1 MIPILY
7 EGNETNFTSN
17 GLGRLADAIS
27 CKVVEERNATYELEM
42 TYPVSGIHYSD
53 IVENRIILAQPFDGG
68 QTQPFIIYKVTK
80 PLNGIVTVNAEHIS
94 YRLSGM
100 AVMPFTANTPTA
112 ALQGLKTYSAVTN
125 PFNFSTDK
133 TNTGAFTV
141 SVPTSARE
149 LLCGS
154 RGSILDVYGKGDYEF
169 DRFNVFLRVNR
180 GADNHVTIRYG
191 KNLTDLKSVLDT
203 TGVYTGIAPY
213 WSDGQGNVVTLPEK
227 VILSEHTTDF
237 PYKIIKSVDFS
248 DRWESAPTVA
258 DLRSAAQTYVTNN
271 EGWKITNN
279 VNVSFVALWNTEEYK
294 EIAPLERVKMCDIV
308 HIVYP
313 KLGVN
318 FSTKVIKTDF
328 NVLEEKYNS
337 ITLGDTYYTLSS
349 VFSEEIEAAQEEQTS
364 HMQNAIAH
372 ATKLITGGLGGH
384 VVFNLN
390 ADGEPQE
397 ILIMDTDSIGTATNV
412 IRMNMNGIGFSTH
425 GYNGPFTT
433 AWTIDGHFV
442 ADFIDTGT
450 LNADLIKAGLLQDET
465 GLNYWN
471 MVTGDF
477 RLTSGARIGNSNIA
491 STDDVANGD
500 ASTLNS
506 AEDYADNG
514 ITLYDVALNQVK
526 VFNKLTNNGAAKGI
540 YMTNNQLYINAD
552 YVATGIITD
561 IKGYNFWNLNTG
573 EFQLR
578 QGAKIG
584 NSTVASAADVSSSAS
599 STLDSAEAYAD
610 GAVTIYDNDLNQLK
624 VFNKLT
630 RNGQAKGIYMTGN
643 ELYINGTYIKTGTL
657 DASLIKAGIIQDK
670 KQYNYWNMVTGE
682 FRLSPTYTTV
692 EGSPLANKNDITGAK
707 DYAKTYTDD
716 AIDDYDDDLNQQAV
730 FNKLTN
736 NGRVEGIYLQDGN
749 LYINGTYIQTGTI
762 DASKATITKLNASNI
777 TTGTLSAARI
787 ASHSIAVG
795 KLSGTIQNGDWKI
808 NLNDGTMTIGTLSAN
823 SLTAGTID
831 ASVITVTNINAS
843 NITSGSINASN
854 VSISNL
860 SADSITG
867 GKLTISTSGRATAIE
882 VYNGN
887 RELMKINPSDGLVV
901 SGSSTKVFITGSGLA
916 VGTSN
921 ATYSSSGVKIQ
932 GDQFD
937 GYVQVGYNSNNR
949 TDIKNGQVVITNNTY
964 SNYGLSV
971 SSSSNGI
978 NISASSS
985 SNNYALS
992 VNQGKTILK
1001 ETTIASSSS
1010 YNNALEVTT
1019 GKTVL
1024 KDTSITGTS
1033 SSAALNV
1040 KAYSSSYL
1048 ALNVESGYA
1057 QLPEIHGAIYAKSDK
1072 LGFFGGD
1079 TNSSRQRVNKL
1090 SSNASTSDIVSR
1102 FNDLLTALKSYNL
1115 IDSW

>member
-213 WSDGQGNVVTLPEK
+213 WSDGQNNVVTLPEK
-227 VILSEHTTDF
+227 VILSEHTAEF

-248 DRWESAPTVA
+248 EKWESAPTVA
-258 DLRSAAQTYVTNN
+258 QLREAAQTYVANN

-279 VNVSFVALWNTEEYK
+279 INVSFVALWNTEEYK

-318 FSTKVIKTDF
+318 FSTKVVKTDY

-337 ITLGDTYYTLSS
+337 ITLGDTYYTLSA
-349 VFSEEIEAAQEEQTS
+349 VFNEEIQAAQEEQTS

-397 ILIMDTDSIGTATNV
+397 ILIMDTDNMQTAVSV
-412 IRMNMNGIGFSTH
+412 IRMNKNGIGFSTS
-425 GYNGPFTT
+425 GYNGPFRT
-433 AWTIDGHFV
+433 AWTIDSHFV

-450 LNADLIKAGLLQDET
+450 LNADLIKAGLLQDEA

-477 RLTSGARIGNSNIA
+477 RLTSGAKIGNSNIA
-491 STDDVANGD
+491 SAADV
-500 ASTLNS
+500 SS
-506 AEDYADNG
+506 G
-514 ITLYDVALNQVK
+514 ITLYDESLNQIK
-526 VFNKLTNNGAAKGI
+526 VFNKLTNNGAARGI

-552 YVATGIITD
+552 YVATGILTD
-561 IKGYNFWNLNTG
+561 VNNYNFWNLNTG
-573 EFQLR
+573 QFQLR

-584 NSTVASAADVSSSAS
+584 NSEIASESDVSAA
-599 STLDSAEAYAD
+599 LDSAESYAD
-610 GAVTIYDNDLNQLK
+610 GAVTIYDNALNQQK

-630 RNGQAKGIYMTGN
+630 RNGAAKGIYMTGN
-643 ELYINGTYIKTGTL
+643 ELYINGTYIKTGVL
-657 DASLIKAGIIQDK
+657 DASLITAGIIQDRQQK
-670 KQYNYWNMVTGE
+670 NYWNMVTGE
-682 FRLSPTYTTV
+682 FRLSATATAGGV
-692 EGSPLANKNDITGAK
+692 AIANKNDVSTALDSAE
-707 DYAKTYTDD
+707 DYADD
-716 AIDDYDDDLNQQAV
+716 LIDDYDTDLDQRKV

-736 NGRVEGIYLQDGN
+736 NGTVQGIYMQDN
-749 LYINGTYIQTGTI
+749 QLYINGTYIQTGTI
-762 DASKATITKLNASNI
+762 DASRATITKINASNI
-777 TTGTLSAARI
+777 TTGTLSANRI
-787 ASHSIAVG
+787 ASHSIAVE
-795 KLSGTIQNGDWKI
+795 KLSGTIENGQWKI

-831 ASVITVTNINAS
+831 ASQIAVTNINAS
-843 NITSGSINASN
+843 NITSGSINANN
-854 VSISNL
+854 VSITNL

-867 GKLTISTSGRATAIE
+867 GKLTINTNGNRATAIE

-887 RELMKINPSDGLVV
+887 RKLLDINPNDGLVV
-901 SGSSTKVFITGSGLA
+901 SGTATKVFITGSGLA

-932 GDQFD
+932 GDQWD
-937 GYVQVGYNSNNR
+937 GYIQVGYSSNNR
-949 TDIKNGQVVITNNTY
+949 TDIKNGQIVINNNTY
-964 SNYGLSV
+964 SNYGMSI
-971 SSSSNGI
+971 SSSTNGI
-978 NISASSS
+978 TISASNSV
-985 SNNYALS
+985 NNYALNVS
-992 VNQGKTILK
+992 QGAT
-1001 ETTIASSSS
+1001 
-1010 YNNALEVTT
+1010 N
-1019 GKTVL
+1019 L
-1024 KDTSITGTS
+1024 KDTNISGKLEI
-1033 SSAALNV
+1033 SAS
-1040 KAYSSSYL
+1040 YSGNP
-1048 ALNVESGYA
+1048 AIKVNSGYV
-1057 QLPEIHGAIYAKSDK
+1057 QFTEIKGAIYAKSDK
-1072 LGFFGGD
+1072 LGFFGD
-1079 TNSSRQRVNKL
+1079 STSNSRQRVNKL